1 MTTPARQTG
10 SSYTG
15 CDQTGFVLYVMR
27 SNWFVLYVMGQS
39 RFVLYVMIYSAAI
52 PPSGAALDGGNI
64 G

>member
-1 MTTPARQTG
+1 
-10 SSYTG
+10 
-15 CDQTGFVLYVMR
+15 MR

-39 RFVLYVMIYSAAI
+39 HFVLYVMIYSAAI